1 VALGI
6 AAAALALWAIVAD
19 ERRGFVASL
28 AVAMLV
34 APFTLL
40 YQVSILLVAVRPALA
55 VAPRATRVLALV
67 ANPAMLVAFMA
78 WAAAALLSVVPFRRR
93 PTASSA

>member
-1 VALGI
+1 
-6 AAAALALWAIVAD
+6 
-19 ERRGFVASL
+19 
-28 AVAMLV
+28 M
-34 APFTLL
+34 

-55 VAPRATRVLALV
+55 VGPRVTRGLALI

-93 PTASSA
+93 AEAPAT